1 MSSKL
6 LPLSH
11 SAQHQLEQRK
21 AEIVK
26 VHGQRDCPAEVQ
38 NAEKTLPTQNLEL
51 RCQVIDSAIAQT
63 INEAENLHNLLT
75 GVSNRLDAVFERY
88 VTTEETVED
97 VTGRLGVVE
106 YEYKKLD
113 VLKDGLDKLEKL
125 KNKLEKLIAIENGP
139 EKVDLVVSQRLGV
152 MEGKLEK
159 LEVAMKS
166 DRVERLE
173 VINHNAWAFNNQAS
187 DKHDRLR
194 PLKVAKLD
202 RDQNLS
208 FEVSPHFPLFVSR
221 VGHLSVLELWQLLLF
236 YDIVVHGV
244 WVPPRARG
252 TTLILPLVDVQ
263 KNLDICLRAFVRHI
277 GLKWEVVEKLELFH

>member
-1 MSSKL
+1 MRKRHYL
-6 LPLSH
+6 HRILSY
-11 SAQHQLEQRK
+11 
-21 AEIVK
+21 
-26 VHGQRDCPAEVQ
+26 
-38 NAEKTLPTQNLEL
+38 
-51 RCQVIDSAIAQT
+51 
-63 INEAENLHNLLT
+63 
-75 GVSNRLDAVFERY
+75 GVNNRLDAVFERY

-173 VINHNAWAFNNQAS
+173 VINLNAWAFNNQAS

-221 VGHLSVLELWQLLLF
+221 VGHLSVLGRNPSA
-236 YDIVVHGV
+236 VCV
-244 WVPPRARG
+244 
-252 TTLILPLVDVQ
+252 
-263 KNLDICLRAFVRHI
+263 
-277 GLKWEVVEKLELFH
+277 